1 MYVTVVPNRGSPPA
15 ILLRETYREDGKVK
29 NRTLANLTKW
39 KPEKIAALR
48 AVLRDEQLLPAGGG
62 FEILRSLP
70 HGHIAAALAVARRL
84 GLDPRVKIAELM
96 PPGAPRTGLLALA
109 LIVARL
115 IDPAA
120 KRATARRLDERTAS
134 HSLGAVLGLGAVAV
148 NELSQAL
155 DWLLAQQPK
164 IEAKLARRHL
174 DEGPLVLYDVTS
186 SYLEGRCCPLAQFG
200 YSRDGKS
207 HKLPIVFGVLC
218 TRQGCPIA
226 VEVLTGNTA
235 DPSTLKVQIDKL
247 RQRFGLHRVV
257 LVGDRGMITQARIT
271 QELQP
276 LGFDWITALRAP
288 EIQALAKEN
297 GPLQL
302 SLFDQRNLAEI
313 TSPDYPGERLIVC
326 RNPALAAERARKRGE
341 LLEATEQALQAI
353 QIRVRRK
360 RRPLK
365 GAAAIGE
372 AVGAVL
378 NRKKMAKHFTRTITD
393 ADFTFTRNDA
403 TIATEAKLD
412 GVYVLRT
419 PLPQAEL
426 DAEAT
431 VRSYKA
437 LATVERAFRSCKTV
451 DIEVRPVYH
460 WNENRVRAQV
470 FLCLLAYHLEW
481 HMRQALT
488 PILFDDHDPVA
499 AQSQRRSPV
508 SKARVSPAARRTA
521 AVKRTDDGHP
531 VHSFRTLLA
540 DLATVTRNT
549 VRLGKDLCATLL
561 ATPTPLQ
568 QHVFDLIGIS
578 PAADLLS

>member
-48 AVLRDEQLLPAGGG
+48 AVLREERLLPAAG

-70 HGHIAAALAVARRL
+70 HGHIAAALGMARRL
-84 GLDPRVKIAELM
+84 GLDPRVNRAALM
-96 PPGAPRTGLLALA
+96 PPGAARTRLLALA
-109 LIVARL
+109 MIVARL

-120 KRATARRLDERTAS
+120 KLATARRLDEETAS

-148 NELSQAL
+148 NELYAAL

-174 DEGPLVLYDVTS
+174 GEGTLVLYDVTS
-186 SYLEGRCCPLAQFG
+186 TYLEGRCCPLAHFG
-200 YSRDGKS
+200 YSRDGKAN
-207 HKLPIVFGVLC
+207 KLQIVFGVLC
-218 TRQGCPIA
+218 TREGCPIA
-226 VEVLTGNTA
+226 VEVFAGNTA
-235 DPSTLKVQIDKL
+235 DPSTLKPQIDKL
-247 RQRFGLHRVV
+247 RQRFGLRRVV
-257 LVGDRGMITQARIT
+257 LVGDRGMITQARISE
-271 QELQP
+271 ELRP
-276 LGFDWITALRAP
+276 AGLDWITALRAP
-288 EIQALAKEN
+288 AIQALAAAG

-302 SLFDQRNLAEI
+302 SLFDERDLAEI
-313 TSPDYPGERLIVC
+313 ASPDYPGERLIIC
-326 RNPALAAERARKRGE
+326 RNPALAEERARKRGE
-341 LLEATEQALQAI
+341 LLDATERDLLAI
-353 QIRVRRK
+353 QARVRRK
-360 RRPLK
+360 RRPLR

-378 NRKKMAKHFTRTITD
+378 NRKKMAKHFTRNIMEG
-393 ADFTFTRNDA
+393 DFSFARDTA
-403 TIATEAKLD
+403 AIAAEARLD

-419 PLPQAEL
+419 PVPQAEL

-451 DIEVRPVYH
+451 DLEVRPVFH
-460 WNENRVRAQV
+460 WNENRVRAHV

-481 HMRQALT
+481 HMRQTLA
-488 PILFDDHDPVA
+488 PILFDDHDRAA
-499 AQSQRRSPV
+499 AQARRASPV
-508 SKARVSPAARRTA
+508 SKARVSPAAHRKATT
-521 AVKRTDDGHP
+521 KRTDDGHP

-540 DLATVTRNT
+540 DLATLTRNT
-549 VRLGKDLCATLL
+549 VRFGESLSAAVL
-561 ATPTPLQ
+561 ATPTPFQ
-568 QHVFDLIGIS
+568 QHAFDLLGIS
-578 PAADLLS
+578 PAADL